1 MRKWVVVVVMAAV
14 VAALAA
20 VTTAQEGEKK
30 DKLLDEC
37 DGLSLKGEL
46 TKQGDRPAFKVT
58 DGEHKGKTFIL
69 LENAKLEDLEK
80 WIKESKPEAV
90 EVSCTVTKYNGK
102 NFLAVSSFTKPGEDD
117 EEEDEEEE
125 GDNEE
130 EGEEEKDE

>member
-1 MRKWVVVVVMAAV
+1 MRKWVVVVVVAAV

-30 DKLLDEC
+30 ILDEC

-46 TKQGDRPAFKVT
+46 TKQGERPAFKVA
-58 DGEHKGKTFIL
+58 DGEHKGKTFVL

-80 WIKESKPEAV
+80 YIKESKPESV

-102 NFLAVSSFTKPGEDD
+102 NFLVVTSFTKPGE
-117 EEEDEEEE
+117 EEKEEEE
-125 GDNEE
+125 GDDDEE
-130 EGEEEKDE
+130 EGEEGEEDDG